1 MDSKASFTA
10 AEEEFFRRGE
20 ELERAVPDDL
30 SDLDDETERAT
41 RSATFRVV
49 DGVRRR
55 VALAR
60 SSLMTVLSR
69 Q

>member
-10 AEEEFFRRGE
+10 VDEAFFRRGE
-20 ELERAVPDDL
+20 ELESEVPDDL
-30 SDLDDETERAT
+30 SDLDDRAEPAT

-55 VALAR
+55 VAMAR
-60 SSLMTVLSR
+60 TSLMTVLSR